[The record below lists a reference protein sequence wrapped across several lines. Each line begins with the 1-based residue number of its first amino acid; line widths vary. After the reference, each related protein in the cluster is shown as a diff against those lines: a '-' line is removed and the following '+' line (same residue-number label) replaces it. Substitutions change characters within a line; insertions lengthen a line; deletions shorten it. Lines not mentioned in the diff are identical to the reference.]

1 MYLSICCFFLCWA
14 PALSLKNLNYS
25 VPEEQGAGTVIGN
38 IGRDARLQP
47 GTVGGGLLPPERGGG
62 SGPGGRGPKSTFRVL
77 ENSAPHLLD
86 VDGESGLLYT
96 KQRID
101 REALC
106 RRSAK
111 CQLSLE
117 VFANDQEICMIKV
130 EIQDLNDNAPAF
142 PSDQVDMDISE
153 NAAPGTRFPLT
164 SAHDPDAGD
173 NGLRTYLLT
182 RDDYGLFSLDVKS
195 RGDGTKFPELVIQ
208 KPLDREEQSHHTLV
222 LTALDGGDPP
232 RSGTV
237 QINVRLIDSNDNS
250 PIFEAASYV
259 VELPENAPL
268 GTAVIDLNATDA
280 DEGTNGE
287 VLYSFSGY
295 APERV
300 RDLFSIDPQSG
311 LIRVKGNLDY
321 EENGLIEIDVQARD
335 LGPNPIPAHCKVT
348 VRLIDRNDNAPTI
361 GFVSVRQGALS
372 EAAPPGTVIALVR
385 VTDRDSGKNG
395 QLQCRVLGGGGGPG
409 AVPFALEENY
419 DNFYTVVT
427 DRPLDREA
435 QDEYNVTIVARDGG
449 NPPLNS
455 TKSFSVRIL
464 DENDNPPHFSKSLY
478 VLQVPEN
485 NIPGEYLGSV
495 LAQDPDLGQNGTVS
509 YSILPGHVGDV
520 SIYTYVSVNPT
531 NGAIYALRSF
541 NYEQTKHFE
550 FHVLAKDSGSPHRES
565 NATVRVTVLDVND
578 NAPLIVLPALINDTA
593 ELQVPRNAG
602 VGYPVG
608 TVRALDSDFGESG
621 RLTYEIVEGNE
632 EHLFEMDPT
641 SGEIRTLH
649 PYWEELSPVAEL
661 VVKVSDH
668 GKPSLSAVAKLIV
681 RALAGPLPEAGEPQ
695 VNGEQHRRPH
705 WDLSLPLIVTLS
717 TVSIIL
723 LAAMITIAVKCKREN
738 KEIRTYNCRIAEY
751 SHPQLGGG
759 GGSGGGGGG
768 SSSGGGKGKKKK
780 ISKNDI
786 MLVPS
791 EGEDSRGPLNVMNV
805 VSSPSLAT
813 SPMYFDY
820 QTRLPL
826 SSPRSEVMYLKPA
839 SNNLTVP
846 QGHVGCHASFT
857 GQGTNA
863 SEAPPSR
870 MSIIQTDNF
879 PAEPNYMGS
888 RQQFV
893 QSSTFK
899 DPERASLRDSG
910 HGDSDQADSDQD
922 TNKGSCCDMSV
933 REALKMKTA
942 STKSQPL
949 DQEQQGRGQRPIIGI
964 CGPARCEEGKFSDQ
978 EECVNC
984 TDECRVLGHSDRCWM
999 PQFPTAS
1006 QAENADYR
1014 TNLFVP
1020 TVETNVE
1027 TETYET
1033 VNPTGKK
1040 TFCTFGKDKREH
1052 TILIANVKPYL
1063 KAKRALSPLLQE
1075 VPSASS
1081 SPTKTCIEPCTSTKG
1096 PLDGC
1101 EVKSGALAEPSSQY
1115 LSTDSQYLSPSKQSK
1130 DAPPF
1135 IASDQMARA
1144 FADVHSR
1151 VSRDSSEMDSVLE
1164 QLDRSARDLG
1174 RESVDAEEV
1183 VREIDKLLQDCR
1195 GSDPVAVRK

>member
-1 MYLSICCFFLCWA
+1 MYLSICCFFFCWA
-14 PALSLKNLNYS
+14 PALTLKNLNYS

-38 IGRDARLQP
+38 IGRDARLQA
-47 GTVGGGLLPPERGGG
+47 GAGGPAPAPPPPAERGGG
-62 SGPGGRGPKSTFRVL
+62 RGAKSTFRVL

-237 QINVRLIDSNDNS
+237 QLNVRLIDSNDNS
-250 PIFEAASYV
+250 PVFEAASYV

-311 LIRVKGNLDY
+311 LIRVKSNLDY
-321 EENGLIEIDVQARD
+321 EESGLIEIDVQARD

-348 VRLIDRNDNAPTI
+348 VRLIDRNDNAPAI

-395 QLQCRVLGGGGGPG
+395 QLQCRVLGGGGAG
-409 AVPFALEENY
+409 AVPFALEENS

-435 QDEYNVTIVARDGG
+435 QDEYNVTILARDGG
-449 NPPLNS
+449 SPPLNS

-464 DENDNPPHFSKSLY
+464 DENDNPPRFSKSLY

-550 FHVLAKDSGSPHRES
+550 FRVLAKDSGSPHRES

-608 TVRALDSDFGESG
+608 TVHALDSDFGESG

-759 GGSGGGGGG
+759 GGSSGGGGGG
-768 SSSGGGKGKKKK
+768 SGGGGKGKKKK

-846 QGHVGCHASFT
+846 QGHVGCHTSFT

-893 QSSTFK
+893 QSSSTFK

-933 REALKMKTA
+933 REALKMKTT

-949 DQEQQGRGQRPIIGI
+949 EQEQLGRGQRPIVGI
-964 CGPARCEEGKFSDQ
+964 CGPARCEEGKFSEQ

-999 PQFPTAS
+999 PQFPTNN

-1020 TVETNVE
+1020 TVEANVE

-1101 EVKSGALAEPSSQY
+1101 EVKSGALAESSSQY
-1115 LSTDSQYLSPSKQSK
+1115 LSTDSQYLSPSKQSR
-1130 DAPPF
+1130 DTPF
-1135 IASDQMARA
+1135 IASDQMARV

-1164 QLDRSARDLG
+1164 QLDRSNRDLG

>member
-38 IGRDARLQP
+38 IGRDARLVA
-47 GTVGGGLLPPERGGG
+47 GTTGGGMLPAERG
-62 SGPGGRGPKSTFRVL
+62 SPAGGRGPKSTFRVL

-106 RRSAK
+106 RRSTK

-130 EIQDLNDNAPAF
+130 EIQDLNDNAPTF

-250 PIFEAASYV
+250 PVFEAASYV

-321 EENGLIEIDVQARD
+321 EESGLIEIDVQARD

-409 AVPFALEENY
+409 AVPFTLEENY

-464 DENDNPPHFSKSLY
+464 DENDNPPRFSKNLY

-550 FHVLAKDSGSPHRES
+550 FRVLAKDSGSPHRES

-768 SSSGGGKGKKKK
+768 SGSGGGKGKKKK

-846 QGHVGCHASFT
+846 QGHVGCHTSFT

-933 REALKMKTA
+933 REALKMKTT
-942 STKSQPL
+942 STKSQPIE
-949 DQEQQGRGQRPIIGI
+949 QEQKGRGQRPIVGI
-964 CGPARCEEGKFSDQ
+964 CGPARCEDGKFSEQ

-999 PQFPTAS
+999 PQFPAAS

-1020 TVETNVE
+1020 TVEANVE

-1101 EVKSGALAEPSSQY
+1101 EVKSGALAEPNSQY

-1130 DAPPF
+1130 DAPF

-1195 GSDPVAVRK
+1195 GSDPVTVRK

>member
-1 MYLSICCFFLCWA
+1 MYLSICCCFLLWA
-14 PALSLKNLNYS
+14 PALTLKNLNYS

-38 IGRDARLQP
+38 IGKDARLQP
-47 GTVGGGLLPPERGGG
+47 GLPPAERGGG
-62 SGPGGRGPKSTFRVL
+62 GGGGGGGRSKSGSYRVL

-86 VDGESGLLYT
+86 VDADSGLLYT

-101 REALC
+101 RESLC
-106 RRSAK
+106 RHNAK

-117 VFANDQEICMIKV
+117 VFANDKEICMIKV
-130 EIQDLNDNAPAF
+130 EVQDINDNAPSF
-142 PSDQVDMDISE
+142 PSDQIEMDISE

-182 RDDYGLFSLDVKS
+182 RDDHGLFALDVKS

-208 KPLDREEQSHHTLV
+208 KALDREQQNHHTLV
-222 LTALDGGDPP
+222 LTALDGGEPP
-232 RSGTV
+232 RSATV
-237 QINVRLIDSNDNS
+237 QINVKVIDSNDNS
-250 PIFEAASYV
+250 PVFEAPSYL

-268 GTAVIDLNATDA
+268 GTVVIDLNATDA
-280 DEGTNGE
+280 DEGPNGE
-287 VLYSFSGY
+287 VLYSFSSY
-295 APERV
+295 VPDRV
-300 RDLFSIDPQSG
+300 RELFSIDPKTG

-321 EENGLIEIDVQARD
+321 EENGMLEIDVQARD

-348 VRLIDRNDNAPTI
+348 VKLIDRNDNAPSI

-395 QLQCRVLGGGGGPG
+395 QLQCRVLGGGGTAGGGGGGGGGGGLGGPGG
-409 AVPFALEENY
+409 AVPFKLEENY

-427 DRPLDREA
+427 DRPLDRET

-449 NPPLNS
+449 SPPLNS
-455 TKSFSVRIL
+455 TKSFAVKIL
-464 DENDNPPHFSKSLY
+464 DENDNPPRFTKGLY
-478 VLQVPEN
+478 VLQVHEN

-509 YSILPGHVGDV
+509 YSILPSHIGDV

-541 NYEQTKHFE
+541 NYEQTKAFE
-550 FHVLAKDSGSPHRES
+550 FKVLAKDSGAPAHLES

-578 NAPLIVLPALINDTA
+578 NAPVIVLPTLQNDTA

-602 VGYPVG
+602 LGYLVS

-621 RLTYEIVEGNE
+621 RLTYEIVDGNDD
-632 EHLFEMDPT
+632 HLFEIDPS

-649 PYWEELSPVAEL
+649 PFWEDVTPVVEL
-661 VVKVSDH
+661 VVKVTDH
-668 GKPSLSAVAKLIV
+668 GKPTLSAVAKLIIRSV
-681 RALAGPLPEAGEPQ
+681 SGSLPEGVPR
-695 VNGEQHRRPH
+695 VNGEQHH
-705 WDLSLPLIVTLS
+705 WDMSLPLIVTLS
-717 TVSIIL
+717 TISIIL

-759 GGSGGGGGG
+759 
-768 SSSGGGKGKKKK
+768 KGKKKK
-780 ISKNDI
+780 INKNDI
-786 MLVPS
+786 MLVQS
-791 EGEDSRGPLNVMNV
+791 EVEERNAMNVMNV
-805 VSSPSLAT
+805 
-813 SPMYFDY
+813 
-820 QTRLPL
+820 
-826 SSPRSEVMYLKPA
+826 
-839 SNNLTVP
+839 
-846 QGHVGCHASFT
+846 GHAGCHTSFT

-863 SEAPPSR
+863 SETPATR

-893 QSSTFK
+893 QSSSTFK

-933 REALKMKTA
+933 REALKMKTT

-949 DQEQQGRGQRPIIGI
+949 EQEP
-964 CGPARCEEGKFSDQ
+964 

-999 PQFPTAS
+999 PQFPAAN

-1020 TVETNVE
+1020 TVEANVE

-1081 SPTKTCIEPCTSTKG
+1081 SPTKACIEPCTSTKG
-1096 PLDGC
+1096 SLDGC
-1101 EVKSGALAEPSSQY
+1101 EAKPGALAEASSQY
-1115 LSTDSQYLSPSKQSK
+1115 LPTDSQYLSPSKQPR
-1130 DAPPF
+1130 DPPF
-1135 IASDQMARA
+1135 MASDQMARV

-1151 VSRDSSEMDSVLE
+1151 ASRDSSEMGAVLE
-1164 QLDRSARDLG
+1164 QLDHPNRDLG
-1174 RESVDAEEV
+1174 RESWM
-1183 VREIDKLLQDCR
+1183 Q
-1195 GSDPVAVRK
+1195 RKS

>member
-1 MYLSICCFFLCWA
+1 MYLSICCFFLWWA

-38 IGRDARLQP
+38 IGRDARLAA
-47 GTVGGGLLPPERGGG
+47 GAAGGAALPPERGGPG
-62 SGPGGRGPKSTFRVL
+62 GGRGSKSTFRVL

-321 EENGLIEIDVQARD
+321 EESGLIEIDVQARD

-409 AVPFALEENY
+409 AIPFTLEENY

-464 DENDNPPHFSKSLY
+464 DENDNPPRFSKNLY

-550 FHVLAKDSGSPHRES
+550 FRVLAKDSGSPHRES

-846 QGHVGCHASFT
+846 QGHVGCHTSFT

-893 QSSTFK
+893 QSSSTFK

-933 REALKMKTA
+933 REALKMKTTSA
-942 STKSQPL
+942 KSQPL
-949 DQEQQGRGQRPIIGI
+949 EQE
-964 CGPARCEEGKFSDQ
+964 Q

-999 PQFPTAS
+999 PQFPAAS

-1020 TVETNVE
+1020 TVEANVE

-1130 DAPPF
+1130 DTPF

>member
-1 MYLSICCFFLCWA
+1 MYLSICCFFFCWA
-14 PALSLKNLNYS
+14 PALTLKNLNYS

-38 IGRDARLQP
+38 IGRDARLQA
-47 GTVGGGLLPPERGGG
+47 GAGGQPPPAERGGG
-62 SGPGGRGPKSTFRVL
+62 RGTKSTFRVL

-237 QINVRLIDSNDNS
+237 QLNVRLIDSNDNS
-250 PIFEAASYV
+250 PVFEAASYV

-311 LIRVKGNLDY
+311 LIRVKSNLDY
-321 EENGLIEIDVQARD
+321 EESGLIEIDVQARD

-348 VRLIDRNDNAPTI
+348 VRLIDRNDNAPAI

-395 QLQCRVLGGGGGPG
+395 QLQCRVLGGGGAG

-435 QDEYNVTIVARDGG
+435 QDEYNVTILARDGG
-449 NPPLNS
+449 SPPLNS

-464 DENDNPPHFSKSLY
+464 DENDNPPRFSKSLY

-550 FHVLAKDSGSPHRES
+550 FRVLAKDSGSPHRES

-608 TVRALDSDFGESG
+608 TVHALDSDFGESG

-759 GGSGGGGGG
+759 GSSSGGGGGG
-768 SSSGGGKGKKKK
+768 GGGGGKGKKKK

-846 QGHVGCHASFT
+846 QGHVGCHTSFT

-893 QSSTFK
+893 QSSSTFK

-933 REALKMKTA
+933 REALKMKTT

-949 DQEQQGRGQRPIIGI
+949 EQEQQGRGQRPIVGI
-964 CGPARCEEGKFSDQ
+964 CGPARCEEGKFSEQ

-999 PQFPTAS
+999 PQFPTTN

-1020 TVETNVE
+1020 TVEANVE

-1115 LSTDSQYLSPSKQSK
+1115 LSTDSQYLSPSKQSR
-1130 DAPPF
+1130 DAPF
-1135 IASDQMARA
+1135 IASDQMARV

-1164 QLDRSARDLG
+1164 QLDRSNRDLG